1 MYMTALE
8 IIAGIYFQDKK
19 LLWTCRKTL
28 VTLIRKNEDNSEK
41 SKAFWG
47 IYLQELTS

>member
-8 IIAGIYFQDKK
+8 IAGIYFQDKK
-19 LLWTCRKTL
+19 LMWACRKT
-28 VTLIRKNEDNSEK
+28 VITLIRKNEHISEK
-41 SKAFWG
+41 NKALWG